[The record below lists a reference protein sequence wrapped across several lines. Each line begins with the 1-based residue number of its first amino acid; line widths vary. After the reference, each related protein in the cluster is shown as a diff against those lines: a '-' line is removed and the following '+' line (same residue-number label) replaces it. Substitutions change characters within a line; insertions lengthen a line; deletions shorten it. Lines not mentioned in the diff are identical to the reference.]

1 MSGRDR
7 QRFAADELAVVL
19 SHYDLGVIESITE
32 FERGSRRSP
41 KVGIVCEP
49 GKFLLKKRALERSR
63 LKRIQFAHDV
73 QKHLTA
79 KSFSLPQI
87 VPTRDTHE
95 TILSLAGDMYELFQF
110 IPGHDYNSTIEQ
122 TANAGRTLGFF
133 HNALFDFTVPQDV
146 GRGTYHDVIGVRTSL
161 NAIPT
166 SIASH
171 ESAAGKDAEILGLIN
186 TIFEQYDNAA
196 DKADALGV
204 TGFVPSVIHADWHPG
219 NMLFKRDEVAGV
231 IDYDSCR
238 VAQRVIDIANG
249 MLQFSIIG
257 GGHPN
262 DWPDHADEQRLEAF
276 VKGYLSETTLSDDE
290 RRTLPHLMVE
300 AMIAESVLP
309 VANTG
314 SFGNISGFGFIRM
327 ISRKAKWTI
336 EHADQIIAIATG

>member
-19 SHYDLGVIESITE
+19 SHYDLGVVESITE
-32 FERGSRRSP
+32 FDRGSRRSP
-41 KVGIVCEP
+41 KVGIVCEL
-49 GKFLLKKRALERSR
+49 GKFLLKKRAMERAR
-63 LKRIQFAHDV
+63 LRRIQFAHEV
-73 QKHLTA
+73 QSHLTDED
-79 KSFSLPQI
+79 FPLPRL
-87 VPTRDTHE
+87 VRTRDTSE

-110 IPGHDYNSTIEQ
+110 IPGHDYGSTVEQ
-122 TANAGRTLGFF
+122 TANAGRVLAIF
-133 HNALFDFTVPQDV
+133 HKALTDFNIPEDL

-171 ESAAGKDAEILGLIN
+171 ESAVGKDAEVLGLVN
-186 TIFEQYDNAA
+186 RLFEQYDTAA
-196 DKADALGV
+196 DEADELGV
-204 TGFVPSVIHADWHPG
+204 TGFTPSVIHADWHPG
-219 NMLFKRDEVAGV
+219 NMLFKRDDVTGV

-238 VAQRVIDIANG
+238 VAQRVIDVANG

-257 GGHPN
+257 GGHPSE
-262 DWPDHADEQRLEAF
+262 WPDHADEDRLRAF
-276 VKGYLSETTLSDDE
+276 VHGYLAESPLSENE
-290 RRTLPHLMVE
+290 CRTLPHLMVE

-314 SFGNISGFGFIRM
+314 SFGNISGFGFLHM

-336 EHADQIIAIATG
+336 EHADEIIAIATG